1 MAMRGKL
8 AVLALIALI
17 ILGLNV
23 SQVLAANAVTYLG
36 KTTWTA
42 TITDDTNST
51 KINQTFTVTG
61 GISKVGDEFY
71 LFQGYVMPNGDGP
84 FVMSGSGFL
93 NANTNTL
100 EFTLS
105 ESQQHTSETWCDSGV
120 MHVTIKTSDQSGSFY
135 DIGHDFN
142 PAVGQRVFDE
152 RYTAGTLALKGS
164 PINLAPALA
173 GAQQLLLLNQ

>member
-1 MAMRGKL
+1 MARRGKI
-8 AVLALIALI
+8 AVLALTALI
-17 ILGLNV
+17 ILGLSA
-23 SQVLAANAVTYLG
+23 SQALAVNSVTYLG

-71 LFQGYVMPNGDGP
+71 LFQGYVIPNGDGP

-93 NANTNTL
+93 NGTTL

-105 ESQQHTSETWCDSGV
+105 ESQQHTSETWRDGGV
-120 MHVTIKTSDQSGSFY
+120 MHVSIDKSTQNGTFY
-135 DIGHDFN
+135 DIGHDFDQ
-142 PAVGQRVFDE
+142 GGRTWDQRF
-152 RYTAGTLALKGS
+152 TAGTLTLKGS
-164 PINLAPALA
+164 PIPMAPALA
-173 GAQQLLLLNQ
+173 ASQELLLLNQ